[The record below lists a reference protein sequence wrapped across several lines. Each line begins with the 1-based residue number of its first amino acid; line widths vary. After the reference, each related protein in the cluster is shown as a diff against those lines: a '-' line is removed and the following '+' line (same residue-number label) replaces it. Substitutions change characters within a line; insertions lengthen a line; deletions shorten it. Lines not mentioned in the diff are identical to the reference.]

1 MRGWVNVRSIPEN
14 PLLCPVRSLQD
25 YLARTS
31 QLRVN
36 TDDFGLFISLIKPH
50 KSVKPPTLARW
61 LRETLSAAGIDISM
75 FAPHSTRSALAA
87 LQKSN
92 QAATATQICKAAH
105 WSLKSGTYKRFYN
118 RVVLNT

>member
-1 MRGWVNVRSIPEN
+1 MRGWVNVRTFPEN

-50 KSVKPPTLARW
+50 KSVTPPTLARW
-61 LRETLSAAGIDISM
+61 LKETLSAAGIDISI
-75 FAPHSTRSALAA
+75 FKPHSTRSASAA
-87 LQKSN
+87 HLKSSK
-92 QAATATQICKAAH
+92 AANATQICKAAN
-105 WSLKSGTYKRFYN
+105 WSQKTGTFKRFYD

>member
-1 MRGWVNVRSIPEN
+1 MRGWVNVKSFPEN

-50 KSVKPPTLARW
+50 KSVKSPTLARW
-61 LRETLSAAGIDISM
+61 LRETLSAAGI
-75 FAPHSTRSALAA
+75 A
-87 LQKSN
+87 
-92 QAATATQICKAAH
+92 
-105 WSLKSGTYKRFYN
+105 
-118 RVVLNT
+118 